1 MTTVEEFL
9 RPPHGPEEFG
19 HVLVSIFEDNHIN
32 HDSNNI
38 FQNGQNHD
46 ADNTSENSQNHDTT
60 NSHYSP
66 LAEFIHQWTEF
77 DVHRISLDPLITNSL
92 SMPCEVRWE
101 PQVPTFARIIYS
113 ERQLEALYLQT
124 LITRVNIAL
133 DKAIPSTEDRIAIV
147 VGPGA
152 FENVSPEAT
161 AKTLI
166 PDWIVVQGKFNIGLD
181 ADALPILKDLAAKR
195 KILAVGDTKLVR
207 QRDRKPKVPY
217 TNACHRD
224 FLRQVQDY
232 CLNLY
237 TRFGFIL
244 SNEELVVAKFE
255 RAQDSSPRKPNQRGL
270 RSNGAQLLVP
280 GLDSQ
285 GSDVP
290 APADGGDDLRSRD
303 DHLPKTPG
311 SDDPYQL
318 PPFATPAQA
327 TPGHVPSKRPYS
339 TSPETSHTS
348 AAPRMYQRGHSHSG
362 SDAGNSGPRQILS
375 DPASSSQDHSVF
387 APSDRDVDVGAI
399 HIRSIDMMGWGE
411 DNFDMM
417 DWEEEKKESPYK
429 ALFMF
434 VMMVRAFKQGGN
446 TLEI

>member
-1 MTTVEEFL
+1 M
-9 RPPHGPEEFG
+9 
-19 HVLVSIFEDNHIN
+19 N
-32 HDSNNI
+32 HDSNNV
-38 FQNGQNHD
+38 FQNGQNHG
-46 ADNTSENSQNHDTT
+46 ADNTSENSQNHDTI

-66 LAEFIHQWTEF
+66 LAEFIHHWTEF
-77 DVHRISLDPLITNSL
+77 DVHRISLDPLITNCL

-101 PQVPTFARIIYS
+101 PQVPTFSRVIYS

-147 VGPGA
+147 IGPGA

-166 PDWIVVQGKFNIGLD
+166 PDWIVVQGKFDIGLD

-207 QRDRKPKVPY
+207 QRDRKQPRVLY

-237 TRFGFIL
+237 TRFGFVL

-270 RSNGAQLLVP
+270 RSNGTQQLVP

-290 APADGGDDLRSRD
+290 AQAHRDDDLRSRD
-303 DHLPKTPG
+303 GDPPRTPG
-311 SDDPYQL
+311 NDDPYRPEQ
-318 PPFATPAQA
+318 PPSFAMSLATPDQATPA
-327 TPGHVPSKRPYS
+327 PLPSKRLYS
-339 TSPETSHTS
+339 TSPETSPI
-348 AAPRMYQRGHSHSG
+348 AAGQRRYQRGHRHSNSDTSNSG
-362 SDAGNSGPRQILS
+362 SHQTPS
-375 DPASSSQDHSVF
+375 DPASSQSHSGY
-387 APSDRDVDVGAI
+387 APSDRDIDVEAVYVQSFG
-399 HIRSIDMMGWGE
+399 MMGWGE

-417 DWEEEKKESPYK
+417 DWGEEKRESPYR

-434 VMMVRAFKQGGN
+434 VMWVRAFKQGGN

>member
-19 HVLVSIFEDNHIN
+19 HVLVSIFEDIHIN
-32 HDSNNI
+32 HDSDNI
-38 FQNGQNHD
+38 LQSGQNHS

-66 LAEFIHQWTEF
+66 LAEFIHHWTEF
-77 DVHRISLDPLITNSL
+77 DVHRISLDPLITNCL

-101 PQVPTFARIIYS
+101 PQVPTFSRVIYS

-147 VGPGA
+147 IGPGA

-166 PDWIVVQGKFNIGLD
+166 PDWIVVQGKFDIGLD

-207 QRDRKPKVPY
+207 QRDRKPKVLY

-232 CLNLY
+232 CPQL
-237 TRFGFIL
+237 
-244 SNEELVVAKFE
+244 E
-255 RAQDSSPRKPNQRGL
+255 SSPRKPNQRGL
-270 RSNGAQLLVP
+270 RSNGAQQLIP
-280 GLDSQ
+280 GLGSQ

-290 APADGGDDLRSRD
+290 APTDRDDDLRSRD
-303 DHLPKTPG
+303 DDPPRTPG
-311 SDDPYQL
+311 NDDPYLPDQL
-318 PPFATPAQA
+318 PPFATPA
-327 TPGHVPSKRPYS
+327 PVPSKRLYS
-339 TSPETSHTS
+339 TSPEASPI
-348 AAPRMYQRGHSHSG
+348 AAGQRRYQGGHRHSNSDASNSG
-362 SDAGNSGPRQILS
+362 SHQTPS
-375 DPASSSQDHSVF
+375 DPASSSQGHSGY

-399 HIRSIDMMGWGE
+399 HIRSFDMMGWEE

-417 DWEEEKKESPYK
+417 DWGEEKRESPYR

-434 VMMVRAFKQGGN
+434 VMWVRAFKQSGN